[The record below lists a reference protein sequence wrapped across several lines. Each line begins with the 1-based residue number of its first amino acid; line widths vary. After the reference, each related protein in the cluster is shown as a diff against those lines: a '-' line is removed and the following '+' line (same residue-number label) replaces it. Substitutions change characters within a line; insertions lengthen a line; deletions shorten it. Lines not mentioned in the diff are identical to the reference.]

1 MSTLDKGQ
9 WRRKLEVDSTS
20 EPQMDVD
27 LNNPLMIVSIKKTAW
42 FGSNKLKNNVFETV
56 KTFWIPKCRIQSSP
70 HYMIVEREK
79 LFLKKFVFDIK
90 KGDYV
95 NLSGST
101 WGVFISSSFKNVW
114 YGLWSVC
121 ESIKFTVCLS
131 TYMDAHYLYSIYYSI
146 YSIYYLYSFQRCNW
160 VKT

>member
-56 KTFWIPKCRIQSSP
+56 KTF
-70 HYMIVEREK
+70 
-79 LFLKKFVFDIK
+79 
-90 KGDYV
+90 
-95 NLSGST
+95 
-101 WGVFISSSFKNVW
+101 
-114 YGLWSVC
+114 
-121 ESIKFTVCLS
+121 
-131 TYMDAHYLYSIYYSI
+131 
-146 YSIYYLYSFQRCNW
+146 
-160 VKT
+160 